1 MEVPAGSNMGVG
13 RQRSLIE
20 RMIGAAMLDTSVYE
34 EVEADR
40 GATGQAAAVVAIVAV
55 CAAIGSSGAGGKG
68 IIGAIVSAFLGWLI
82 MSALTYFIGTKL
94 FGGTADMGEMLRT
107 LGFAQSPGV
116 IAILGIIPFLGG
128 LVVFAVAIWQLV
140 TAVVAIRQALDF
152 DTGKAIATAVIAWI
166 IVWVTMALMMA
177 FVFGTALAV
186 GALAR

>member
-1 MEVPAGSNMGVG
+1 MEMPAGSIPGVH
-13 RQRSLIE
+13 RSLLE
-20 RMIGAAMLDTSVYE
+20 RMMGAALLDVSVYE

-55 CAAIGSSGAGGKG
+55 CSAIGSYGHGGKG
-68 IIGAIVSAFLGWLI
+68 VIGAIVAAFLGWLI
-82 MSALTYFIGTKL
+82 MAGLTYVIGTKL

-116 IAILGIIPFLGG
+116 IAILGIIPFLGR

-152 DTGKAIATAVIAWI
+152 DTGKAVATAVIAWL
-166 IVWVTMALMMA
+166 VCWVAIALMMA
-177 FVFGTALAV
+177 LVFGAALAV
-186 GALAR
+186 GAVAG

>member
-1 MEVPAGSNMGVG
+1 MEMPAGSIPGAH
-13 RQRSLIE
+13 RSLVE
-20 RMIGAAMLDTSVYE
+20 RMIGAAMLNTSVYE

-55 CAAIGSSGAGGKG
+55 CAAIGSYSHGGKG
-68 IIGAIVSAFLGWLI
+68 VIAAIVGAFLGWLV

-94 FGGTADMGEMLRT
+94 FGGTADIGEMLRT

-128 LVVFAVAIWQLV
+128 LVMFAVWIWQLV

-152 DTGKAIATAVIAWI
+152 DTGKAVATAVISWI
-166 IVWVTMALMMA
+166 IMLVVNLLIMGVLLGTGLALRAVT
-177 FVFGTALAV
+177 G
-186 GALAR
+186 